1 MNILCATPDYFAL
14 FLYIRPNNKVKL
26 NSIMVFWIEGIIFP
40 FFYNHLFVTEQCC
53 DLYRL
58 VVTELYIL
66 QSVPLFQAFQILI
79 VTADVSISK
88 SGIQC
93 CAMYTL

>member
-1 MNILCATPDYFAL
+1 MNTLCATPDYFAL
-14 FLYIRPNNKVKL
+14 FLYIRSYNKVKL
-26 NSIMVFWIEGIIFP
+26 NSVMVFRIDHIFFP
-40 FFYNHLFVTEQCC
+40 LFYHHSLITEKCGYL
-53 DLYRL
+53 DRL

-66 QSVPLFQAFQILI
+66 QSVPLYKAFQILI

>member
-1 MNILCATPDYFAL
+1 MNTLCATPDYFAL
-14 FLYIRPNNKVKL
+14 FLYIRPDNKVKL
-26 NSIMVFWIEGIIFP
+26 NSVMVFGIDHIFFP
-40 FFYNHLFVTEQCC
+40 LFYHHSLVTEKGGYL
-53 DLYRL
+53 DRL

-66 QSVPLFQAFQILI
+66 QSVPLFQTFQILI
-79 VTADVSISK
+79 VTADVSIRK

>member
-1 MNILCATPDYFAL
+1 MNTLCATPDYFAL

-26 NSIMVFWIEGIIFP
+26 NSVMVFWIDHIFFP
-40 FFYNHLFVTEQCC
+40 LFYHHSLVTEKGGYL
-53 DLYRL
+53 DRL

-66 QSVPLFQAFQILI
+66 QSIPLFQAFQIFI